1 MPLIFSWDFHVR
13 DYTELVFFSSA
24 QVLISHMTC
33 ADGVKLTDWLQCACV
48 QRSDW
53 FIRILNFEC
62 FGGDLPKIRLF
73 FVLIVLFV
81 FVLES
86 ASFSCSQERNEV
98 RRLKKPLIITCRCK
112 RELQHFKLSIM
123 FSTVWTQRLGCKVT
137 TSSNVHDD
145 DLPPELKLSFVQ
157 SAFFLINR
165 SFCSFVCFSRSFS
178 YSLAFFL
185 VRSFVLFY
193 LFIFFCRL
201 T

>member
-53 FIRILNFEC
+53 FIRILDFEC

-73 FVLIVLFV
+73 FCVDRPFRFRFRIRQFLL
-81 FVLES
+81 LPR
-86 ASFSCSQERNEV
+86 AQRGKEV
-98 RRLKKPLIITCRCK
+98 KKPLIITCRCK

>member
-1 MPLIFSWDFHVR
+1 MFRRWFTKNSS
-13 DYTELVFFSSA
+13 FFCVDRPFRFRFRIRQFLLLPRA
-24 QVLISHMTC
+24 QW
-33 ADGVKLTDWLQCACV
+33 GKEVKKT
-48 QRSDW
+48 
-53 FIRILNFEC
+53 
-62 FGGDLPKIRLF
+62 
-73 FVLIVLFV
+73 
-81 FVLES
+81 
-86 ASFSCSQERNEV
+86 
-98 RRLKKPLIITCRCK
+98 LIITCRCK

-193 LFIFFCRL
+193 FILFFFAALPNVSVTLKVAMTRCNFICLNIEFLARRIFTCLLCETLPAKRWHPNQGE
-201 T
+201 